1 MTVSELSM
9 PNLPVGF
16 SAKAVEPDA
25 DSAAVTALCEA
36 TAIADDGVSD
46 VTLQAVRES
55 YNAPGFDPQTDARLV
70 MDTGGRLVG
79 VVEFYDSDEQHVA
92 PFVFIR
98 VLRRALASGVAEALL
113 AWAAERGRR
122 AADLAT
128 PDLRVALHS
137 NTSGVN
143 RAMQEIFERSGWQF
157 ERMNWEMEID
167 LEEEPSVPPLRSPL
181 QLRTARRGEDE
192 PAIYQAEMEAFADHY
207 GFMPRPYE
215 TWLQIATM
223 VFPYDPTLWFLA
235 VDNDE
240 IAGISLCLLDQL
252 GRTDSGY
259 VGTLGVRPAW
269 RGRGVGLSLLRH
281 SFAELYR
288 RGKRR
293 IALHVDSQSLTGAT
307 RLYERGGMHVVR
319 ESRAYEHVLRKGR
332 ELRPT

>member
-9 PNLPVGF
+9 PKLPAGF
-16 SAKAVEPDA
+16 TARAVDPDA
-25 DSAAVTALCEA
+25 DTAAVTALCEA
-36 TAIADDGVSD
+36 VAIADDGVSD
-46 VTLQAVRES
+46 VTYQAVRES
-55 YNAPGFDPQTDARLV
+55 YNSPGFDALTDARLV
-70 MDTGGRLVG
+70 MDGSGRLVG
-79 VVEFYDSDEQHVA
+79 V
-92 PFVFIR
+92 
-98 VLRRALASGVAEALL
+98 GEALL

-143 RAMQEIFERSGWQF
+143 RAMQEIFERSGWRF
-157 ERMNWEMEID
+157 ERINWEMEID

-207 GFMPRPYE
+207 GFMRRPYE
-215 TWLQIATM
+215 SWLQVATRI
-223 VFPYDPTLWFLA
+223 FPYDPTLWFLA
-235 VDNDE
+235 VENDE

-307 RLYERGGMHVVR
+307 RLYERGGMHLVR
-319 ESRAYEHVLRKGR
+319 ESRAYERVLREGR